1 MENGI
6 IQLSQMKRDENYLC
20 YFVTT
25 PKEYKGKNVGFSPIE
40 PFFWIILIPRELL
53 EIRDIFGLASGVSHI
68 AFYCMDEIGQR
79 F

>member
-25 PKEYKGKNVGFSPIE
+25 PKWAIFMRIKNYAELYLQYPQYLQSTG
-40 PFFWIILIPRELL
+40 II
-53 EIRDIFGLASGVSHI
+53 
-68 AFYCMDEIGQR
+68 IG
-79 F
+79 

>member
-25 PKEYKGKNVGFSPIE
+25 PKRS
-40 PFFWIILIPRELL
+40 
-53 EIRDIFGLASGVSHI
+53 LA
-68 AFYCMDEIGQR
+68 EIGRPIRQKMR
-79 F
+79 ARVYRYKID